1 MKNLFLIFLFIPLNL
16 FAQGWIQ
23 VYNPVIGNQISIS
36 KSIIIFSNTG
46 ERIYFTTSG
55 LTGAPYIGCN
65 DTNIFNTFRFV
76 NQNNIVYKPHNTF
89 LKTYRCYDPINEYC
103 NFNPVSDFEISKL
116 DTNFILRYVIYGGD
130 FCNSQIIKRIDI
142 SSNNGQ
148 TFVTSFT
155 NVSQFGGF
163 SISRQNDSIIFAVVN
178 NILYKSTNRGNNWT
192 NYNSYP
198 SIISVK
204 FNPYNDNYVYLIGS
218 SGIFVSS
225 NGGLNFSL
233 QSLNVF
239 KDIYFQNEQF
249 IYGILSNNQQLFR
262 SSNAGLNWN
271 NIFTTNIFNFNIL
284 SFDIQNSNIIYA
296 GSDRGVW
303 RSIDNG
309 SNFIK
314 YNNTFPISNNILN
327 LFKSSDS
334 DTLTV
339 VTNKGIFK
347 TFSSFVDVERT
358 ENQLKNFELLDNYP
372 NPFNSSTNI
381 VYYLPQKSEVS
392 FKIFDINGKEIE
404 TLQNKDETAGT
415 HLLNWNVSN
424 LPSGIYFLK
433 MSVKNNQEN
442 IGYYNKIKKLILL
455 K

>member
-1 MKNLFLIFLFIPLNL
+1 LKNLFLIFLFLPLNL

-23 VYNPVIGNQISIS
+23 VYNPVIGNQISIA
-36 KSIIIFSNTG
+36 KSINFFTNSG

-65 DTNIFNTFRFV
+65 DTNIFNTFRYV
-76 NQNNIVYKPHNTF
+76 NQNKIVYKPHNTF
-89 LKTYRCYDPINEYC
+89 LKAYRCYDPVNEYC
-103 NFNPVSDFEISKL
+103 VFNPLVDFEISKL
-116 DTNFILRYVIYGGD
+116 DTNFILRYVNYGGD
-130 FCNSQIIKRIDI
+130 FCNSQTIKRIDL

-148 TFVTSFT
+148 TFVTSFN

-163 SISRQNDSIIFAVVN
+163 TISRQNDSLIFIVIN
-178 NILYKSTNRGNNWT
+178 NILYKSINRGNNWI
-192 NYNSYP
+192 NFGSFQ
-198 SIISVK
+198 SINEVK
-204 FNPYNDNYVYLIGS
+204 FNPYNDNYVYLLS
-218 SGIFVSS
+218 NTGILIST

-239 KDIYFQNEQF
+239 KDIFFQNEQI
-249 IYGILSNNQQLFR
+249 IYGIYSNNQQIYR
-262 SSNAGLNWN
+262 STNAGLNWN
-271 NIFTTNIFNFNIL
+271 NIFTTNIFNFNVL
-284 SFDIQNSNIIYA
+284 GFDNQNANIIYA

-309 SNFIK
+309 VNFIK

-347 TFSSFVDVERT
+347 TFSSFVNVESN
-358 ENQLKNFELLDNYP
+358 EYNYNNFVLFENYP

-381 VYYLPQKSEVS
+381 IYNLPNTSDVNIT
-392 FKIFDINGKEIE
+392 IFDINGREIE
-404 TLQNKDETAGT
+404 LLQNEIKSIGRHT
-415 HLLNWNVSN
+415 LKWNPEN

-433 MSVKNNQEN
+433 MTVTSKQNNLLN
-442 IGYYNKIKKLILL
+442 HSKIKKLILL